1 MFSRRVS
8 TPTLQTD
15 TLFLT
20 RPQLLKVPLPWSS
33 IFKPPHSSAISQ
45 DIYLILSYC
54 FPFSPSQI
62 VFYYFLEISSYNPT
76 IVHYLLW
83 ILQFK
88 CTSLDIQCY
97 HPHKTHD
104 VVFVFL
110 GLGYITQK
118 YYSCVHPLTCK
129 FHLYCHSSLPL
140 CIWTMYSLSF
150 HQLYLCLGCFDVLT
164 IVNKAGGNMSTPRS
178 LS

>member
-1 MFSRRVS
+1 MFSMRVS
-8 TPTLQTD
+8 MPTLHTD

-20 RPQLLKVPLPWSS
+20 RPQLLKVPPPYSSHHTPTCNLPRHL
-33 IFKPPHSSAISQ
+33 PHSV
-45 DIYLILSYC
+45 LL
-54 FPFSPSQI
+54 FSFFSFTNY

-76 IVHYLLW
+76 LVHYLLW

-129 FHLYCHSSLPL
+129 FHLCCHSSLPL
-140 CIWTMYSLSF
+140 CI
-150 HQLYLCLGCFDVLT
+150 
-164 IVNKAGGNMSTPRS
+164 
-178 LS
+178 

>member
-1 MFSRRVS
+1 MTTVFMSSNSVF
-8 TPTLQTD
+8 
-15 TLFLT
+15 LFFFT
-20 RPQLLKVPLPWSS
+20 N
-33 IFKPPHSSAISQ
+33 
-45 DIYLILSYC
+45 Y
-54 FPFSPSQI
+54 

-76 IVHYLLW
+76 LVHYLLW

-118 YYSCVHPLTCK
+118 DYSCLHPLTYT

-140 CIWTMYSLSF
+140 CIWTIYSLSF
-150 HQLYLCLGCFDVLT
+150 HQLYLHLGSFDVLT
-164 IVNKAGGNMSTPRS
+164 LVNKAAGNMSTPRS